1 MATGF
6 TDDDRRLLERFYQQL
21 GFVNPEQGKLVDQI
35 SELQAALAAIKVRN
49 STIDD
54 IKTQTDKIPAIK
66 AQTDTIDDIKYDT
79 DRIPAIKDQTDKIPA
94 IQAQTNTLPAI
105 KAKTDTITAGGLT
118 PAQATQINGIKSQTD
133 KLSEIQSDVVRI
145 NRGVGIRAGD
155 RSVYFVVNAVDTLVR
170 HADTAVVSI
179 KAQTDTLPAI
189 KTKTDKITAIQ
200 TETEKITAIKVQTD
214 KLSTVDTKVNEIH
227 QRKALDGA
235 KPVTFKGDGA
245 ITSSGM
251 NITAQELGDGSIKQ
265 TRQP

>member
-49 STIDD
+49 STMDD
-54 IKTQTDKIPAIK
+54 IKTQTDKIPSIIAQTDKIPAIK
-66 AQTDTIDDIKYDT
+66 ADT
-79 DRIPAIKDQTDKIPA
+79 DRIPGIKDQTDKI
-94 IQAQTNTLPAI
+94 PAI

-227 QRKALDGA
+227 QRRALDSA
-235 KPVTFKGDGA
+235 KPVTFKGDGSV
-245 ITSSGM
+245 TSAGL
-251 NITAQELGDGSIKQ
+251 NITAEELADGSIKQ

>member
-1 MATGF
+1 MSKGVGNTTLGF
-6 TDDDRRLLERFYQQL
+6 TDEDRRLL
-21 GFVNPEQGKLVDQI
+21 
-35 SELQAALAAIKVRN
+35 
-49 STIDD
+49 IDV
-54 IKTQTDKIPAIK
+54 KAQTDKIPAIQ
-66 AQTDTIDDIKYDT
+66 AQIDKLT
-79 DRIPAIKDQTDKIPA
+79 AIKAQTDKIPA